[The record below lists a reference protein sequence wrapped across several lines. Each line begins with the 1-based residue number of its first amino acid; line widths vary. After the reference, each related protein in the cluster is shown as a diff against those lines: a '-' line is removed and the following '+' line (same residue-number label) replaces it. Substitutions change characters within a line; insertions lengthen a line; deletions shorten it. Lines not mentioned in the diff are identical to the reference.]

1 MFTEEIN
8 KIRKAEEA
16 ADAMR
21 RNAKTDA
28 RQMIEAAKSEAK
40 KTTERAQ
47 AQAKEHA
54 AAYLKEGEKQA
65 GKLPNLW

>member
-28 RQMIEAAKSEAK
+28 DD
-40 KTTERAQ
+40 
-47 AQAKEHA
+47 
-54 AAYLKEGEKQA
+54 
-65 GKLPNLW
+65 

>member
-1 MFTEEIN
+1 VFTEEIN

-40 KTTERAQ
+40 KGR
-47 AQAKEHA
+47 KNV
-54 AAYLKEGEKQA
+54 
-65 GKLPNLW
+65 P

>member
-8 KIRKAEEA
+8 KIREAEEA

-40 KTTERAQ
+40 KQQSGHRRRQ
-47 AQAKEHA
+47 KSMPPHI
-54 AAYLKEGEKQA
+54 
-65 GKLPNLW
+65 

>member
-8 KIRKAEEA
+8 KIRKVEEA

-40 KTTERAQ
+40 KNNRA
-47 AQAKEHA
+47 
-54 AAYLKEGEKQA
+54 GTGA
-65 GKLPNLW
+65 GKRACRRISEGG

>member
-40 KTTERAQ
+40 KQSGHRRRQ
-47 AQAKEHA
+47 KSMPPHI
-54 AAYLKEGEKQA
+54 
-65 GKLPNLW
+65 